1 MHLHLHTEF
10 SMLDGA
16 ARIPDVIATAA
27 ADGQPAVGITDHGNM
42 YGVLDFYKAARDAQL
57 TPVIGAEAYF
67 VSTSRFDR
75 PKRADHDIY
84 HLTLLA
90 ETNAGYRNLIK
101 VASNAYLD
109 GFYYKPRIDFELLE
123 QHRSGLV
130 ATSGCLGG
138 LVCQQLM
145 AGDYTAARDN
155 AARFQDILG
164 RDSFFIELQDHGLPE
179 QRNVN
184 PQLVKMARE
193 LEAPLLATNDSHY
206 THKEDAE
213 AHAALLCVQTGATLD
228 DPNRFKFDA
237 DEFYLKTA
245 AEMRGLFVEYPEAC
259 DNTLLVAERANVEI
273 EFGKP
278 ELPAFPV
285 PAGHDEDSY
294 LHELTLEGAKDR
306 YGQSPALHVLERIE
320 YELGVIKDMG
330 FSAYFLVVW
339 DLVRYARVAGDPRRT
354 GAGERG
360 RLVRGVLPARRGR
373 RPDSLRPAVRAV
385 PEPWPQ
391 GDARHRPRLR
401 RALSRRAHQ
410 IRRPALRLGSRRPDR
425 DVLDDQGPGRGT

>member
-1 MHLHLHTEF
+1 
-10 SMLDGA
+10 MLDGA

-42 YGVLDFYKAARDAQL
+42 YGVLDFYRAAREADL
-57 TPVIGAEAYF
+57 TPVLGAEAYF

-123 QHRSGLV
+123 QHGAGLI

-237 DEFYLKTA
+237 D
-245 AEMRGLFVEYPEAC
+245 
-259 DNTLLVAERANVEI
+259 
-273 EFGKP
+273 
-278 ELPAFPV
+278 
-285 PAGHDEDSY
+285 
-294 LHELTLEGAKDR
+294 
-306 YGQSPALHVLERIE
+306 
-320 YELGVIKDMG
+320 
-330 FSAYFLVVW
+330 
-339 DLVRYARVAGDPRRT
+339 
-354 GAGERG
+354 
-360 RLVRGVLPARRGR
+360 
-373 RPDSLRPAVRAV
+373 
-385 PEPWPQ
+385 
-391 GDARHRPRLR
+391 
-401 RALSRRAHQ
+401 
-410 IRRPALRLGSRRPDR
+410 
-425 DVLDDQGPGRGT
+425 